1 MKYPRHSLGPLARAL
16 WALFFVAGISGA
28 GQVQPQMPL
37 PSSPSDT
44 AAAIMPL
51 TEPVDI
57 EKMTEQDWFMLQL
70 RLPKGVTYAEAKRLL
85 PALSELKRNDQKN
98 MFSNDWLFTATIS
111 SKIDGAQIDIRLI
124 FKGGTDSTCTLD
136 RTQSRMDSFDAAD
149 GKSAYGRMTE
159 CFTGLF
165 GPYKEDLTTGAYG
178 SWTRKWFSGPRVR
191 VVAALVVDSAEEAM
205 ITW

>member
-1 MKYPRHSLGPLARAL
+1 MKYPRPLLGPFARAL
-16 WALFFVAGISGA
+16 WALLFVAGISQA
-28 GQVQPQMPL
+28 GQVQPQVPL
-37 PSSPSDT
+37 PSSQSDT
-44 AAAIMPL
+44 SAAILPL

-111 SKIDGAQIDIRLI
+111 SKIDRARIDMRLI
-124 FKGGTDSTCTLD
+124 FRGGTDSTCTLD
-136 RTQSRMDSFDAAD
+136 GTQSRMDSFDAAA
-149 GKSAYGRMTE
+149 GKSTYGRMTE
-159 CFTGLF
+159 CFAALF
-165 GPYKEDLTTGAYG
+165 GPYKEDLTTGASG
-178 SWTRKWFSGPRVR
+178 SLTRKWYSGPRVR